1 MFNMFNEKHSTRA
14 TVFAL
19 LTVVF
24 LSGTLVRAESFG
36 IKFLGN
42 TTDSVTN
49 PAGVVPI
56 SGWNNIANTNF
67 TSGTIHSSDGTVSA
81 TLTMSGGGHA
91 NGWNSGTAAD
101 GGDGSLMCGYC
112 DAMGSAPVTVT
123 ISGLTGSSYT
133 IYLYTQGDSQRPSG
147 GTDWIPNYTINGST
161 IFTPT
166 MAPSF
171 NRYIQGGMTLVNTN
185 AFPNGLMNGNCI
197 RWNNGIPA
205 SGVIT
210 ISANTD
216 TRSFRSPLN
225 GIELVRNTGQAPSQ
239 TRQIRIEPL
248 GDSITWGYPNAPVT
262 GGYRLTIYQML
273 TNANV
278 AMDFVG
284 TQVSTAP
291 GLLYPNHEG
300 HSGYRIDQ
308 IDDPYF
314 LTWVNAVASPDI
326 ILLLI
331 GTNDIGQN
339 YDPTNAVVRLDA
351 MISHITTDRPNA
363 KVIVANLLPRSD
375 TTDNGWI
382 NTLFNPFVP
391 GIVAKHQTNG
401 EPVYFWDLHSQIVV
415 SDTDGLHPTPSGY
428 IKIGKQWFDAVNSVY
443 APFTGFNLALNKT
456 ITASSVNGSNVAS
469 NAVDGNAATYW
480 SSAVSDPQW
489 LDVDLGSIENVYQ
502 VKYIWTAAYAKSY
515 QVQVSID
522 NTNWTS
528 VYNTTTGS
536 GGTNNISFAPTSA
549 RYVRIYGTAQ
559 GSGSGYG
566 IYELQAFAAP
576 PANLALNKNATASST
591 SDGVNFPAVKAVDGN
606 SSSHWSSTAHDTEWI
621 TVDLGSTQ
629 RVGRVRLNWDTAY
642 GQGYDLLAS
651 TDNVNWTRVYNTSQ
665 GTGGTDDVS
674 FVAVN
679 ARYIKMNG
687 LQRGTTNGYS
697 LNEFAI
703 YGALDAPASSQFPP
717 LIGIGPT
724 WVPLPVYAGQTA
736 SATVTVGGTAPLAY
750 QWKAG
755 LNGNYTNLTD
765 GGNISGSTNATLT
778 IVSAQFTNALDY
790 IVVVTNSYGSVTSG
804 AATLTVISP
813 VGAFASAIVS
823 NGPVAFWELNETG
836 APASGTVTA
845 YDYVGGYNGTY
856 GNLAMNGNSL
866 YNIVGPRPP
875 LYPGFSPTNTA
886 LQTIRTANSG
896 VTVPA
901 LNLSNTNASIVAWI
915 YPTGAESSSAIL
927 VDRTGGTVAGF
938 CYYGSLVNGAYPLGY
953 IWNNDDSATWGWSG
967 SGVVPPLNQWS
978 LVALTVTPSNAVV
991 SCWSSNGVQ
1000 QGTFVHAHNNMTFAG
1015 TSQIGNDSA
1024 YPNKNFLGSLAAVA
1038 VFNYAV
1044 SSNALQMLYSAA
1056 TNQPL
1061 LFLAN
1066 PFTLPGVVAGQL
1078 YAAGVATNASDPYG
1092 VTITFGKVN
1101 GPAWLNIAGNGKVT
1115 GTPLSGNVG
1124 TNSFV
1129 LSATDSIGL
1138 SNSATMNLT
1147 VTAAPAIG
1155 TSAVMQGNNLQLNWA
1170 GGIGPYQVQMT
1181 TNLVSPVW
1189 QNVGAVINANTLMVL
1204 PTNGATFYRIE
1215 GQ

>member
-1 MFNMFNEKHSTRA
+1 
-14 TVFAL
+14 
-19 LTVVF
+19 
-24 LSGTLVRAESFG
+24 
-36 IKFLGN
+36 
-42 TTDSVTN
+42 
-49 PAGVVPI
+49 
-56 SGWNNIANTNF
+56 
-67 TSGTIHSSDGTVSA
+67 
-81 TLTMSGGGHA
+81 MSGGGHA

-101 GGDGSLMCGYC
+101 GGDGSLMRGYC

-123 ISGLTGSSYT
+123 ISGLTGSSYA

-147 GTDWIPNYTINGST
+147 GTDWIPNYAINGST

-171 NRYIQGGMTLVNTN
+171 NRYIQGGMTLANTN
-185 AFPNGLMNGNCI
+185 AFPTGLMNGNCI
-197 RWNNGIPA
+197 RWNNGIPV

-216 TRSFRSPLN
+216 TRTFRSPLN

-262 GGYRLTIYQML
+262 GGYRLTLYQLL

-314 LTWVNAVASPDI
+314 LTWVNAVATPDI

-351 MISHITTDRPNA
+351 IISHITTDRPNA

-375 TTDNGWI
+375 TNDNAMI
-382 NTLFNPFVP
+382 NILFNPFVP
-391 GIVAKHQTNG
+391 GVVTKHQTNG
-401 EPVYFWDLHSQIVV
+401 EPVYFWDLHSQISV
-415 SDTDGLHPTPSGY
+415 SDTDGLHPLPEGY
-428 IKIGKQWFDAVNSVY
+428 IKIGKQWFDAVNTVY
-443 APFTGFNLALNKT
+443 APFTGFNLALNKAA
-456 ITASSVNGSNVAS
+456 TASSVNGSNVAS

-480 SSAVSDPQW
+480 SSTVSDPQW
-489 LDVDLGSIENVYQ
+489 LDVDLGSIQNVYQ
-502 VKYIWTAAYAKSY
+502 IKYIWTTAYAKSY
-515 QVQVSID
+515 QVQVSTD

-536 GGTNNISFAPTSA
+536 GGTNAISFAPTNA
-549 RYVRIYGTAQ
+549 RYVQIYCTAQ
-559 GSGSGYG
+559 GTGSGYG
-566 IYELQAFAAP
+566 ISELQAYATP
-576 PANLALNKNATASST
+576 PVNLALNKTATASST
-591 SDGVNFPAVKAVDGN
+591 SDAVNFPAAKAVDGN
-606 SSSHWSSTAHDTEWI
+606 YSSHWFSTAHDTEWI

-629 RVGRVRLNWDTAY
+629 RVGRVRLNWDAAY

-679 ARYIKMNG
+679 ARYVKMNG

-697 LNEFAI
+697 LDEFAI
-703 YGALDAPASSQFPP
+703 YGPIDAPVSSQFPP

-724 WVPLPVYAGQTA
+724 WVPSPVYAGQTA
-736 SATVTVGGTAPLAY
+736 SALVTVGGTAPLSY

-765 GGNISGSTNATLT
+765 GGNISGSTNATLMIAST
-778 IVSAQFTNALDY
+778 QFTNALDY
-790 IVVVTNSYGSVTSG
+790 IVVVTNLYGSATSSV
-804 AATLTVISP
+804 ATLTVTPP
-813 VGAFASAIVS
+813 VPGSYTAAILS
-823 NGPVAFWELNETG
+823 NNPVAFWELNETND
-836 APASGTVTA
+836 PASDTVTA
-845 YDYVGGYNGTY
+845 YDYVGGFNGTY
-856 GNLAMNGNSL
+856 GTAAQNGNAL
-866 YNIVGPRPP
+866 YNIAGPRPP
-875 LYPGFSPTNTA
+875 GYPGFPTNNLA
-886 LQTIRTANSG
+886 LQTVRVANSG

-901 LNLSNTNASIVAWI
+901 LNLGNTNVTVVAWI
-915 YPTGAESSSAIL
+915 YPTNTEGGDSAIL

-938 CYYGSLVNGAYPLGY
+938 CYAGTLTNGAYPLGY
-953 IWNNDDSATWGWSG
+953 IWNNNDPVTWGWAG
-967 SGVVPPLNQWS
+967 SGVFPPVNQWS
-978 LVALTVTPSNAVV
+978 LVALTVTASNATVI
-991 SCWSSNGVQ
+991 CWSSNGVQ
-1000 QGTFVHAHNNMTFAG
+1000 LGTFLYAHNNMTFDG

-1024 YPNKNFLGSLAAVA
+1024 FPNKNFLGSIADVA

-1044 SSNALQMLYSAA
+1044 SSNALQTIYAA
-1056 TNQPL
+1056 AINRSS
-1061 LFLAN
+1061 LFLLN
-1066 PFTLPGVVAGQL
+1066 PFTLPDAVAGQ
-1078 YAAGVATNASDPYG
+1078 ACIGTVATNTSDPYG
-1092 VTITFGKVN
+1092 DLITFGKVG
-1101 GPAWLNIAGNGKVT
+1101 GPAWLNFAGNGSLG
-1115 GTPLSGNVG
+1115 GTPLSSNVG
-1124 TNSFV
+1124 VNSFTV
-1129 LSATDSIGL
+1129 SATDSAGL
-1138 SNSATMNLT
+1138 SNTATMSLT
-1147 VTAAPAIG
+1147 VLAAPPIV
-1155 TSAVMQGNNLQLNWA
+1155 TSAVMQGNGLMLNW
-1170 GGIGPYQVQMT
+1170 GGGVGPYQVQWT
-1181 TNLVSPVW
+1181 TNLANPNWQSLGAVMSVTNLLVSP
-1189 QNVGAVINANTLMVL
+1189 
-1204 PTNGATFYRIE
+1204 TNRTTFYRIG